1 MTVRV
6 LAAGSKRG
14 GVGTPIAFEQ
24 HPCAG
29 IPTLFP
35 MQINRALYYLKSH
48 NRLAIIDSI
57 GEGIPVQFSPPVY
70 VKRS

>member
-1 MTVRV
+1 MMVRV

-14 GVGTPIAFEQ
+14 GVGKPIASE

-29 IPTLFP
+29 IPILFP
-35 MQINRALYYLKSH
+35 MQINSALYYLKRH
-48 NRLAIIDSI
+48 NRLAIVDSI